1 MDIHRPKAAHS
12 IREFLIEI
20 GTIICGILIA
30 LGLEQAVEAIR
41 HQTEGREARE
51 TIRKEIESD
60 LGQMLVRA
68 RYDDCTQARLTDIAA
83 LLRDWIASKP
93 LVAPLWI
100 GRPTTWELRFS
111 AYQSASSSGRMAL
124 LPSSEQAAYAE
135 VYAHLRTFVETQ
147 ERERPAWARLQAL
160 EGLSHYNPAIEA
172 ELVMALQEARYDR
185 ARAASA
191 IRQTLRD
198 TRPLKIVPDISSP
211 LRVLGKSA
219 ACIPLHTDRAK
230 ALELFYGKGDRS
242 AEP

>member
-30 LGLEQAVEAIR
+30 LSLEQVVEALR
-41 HQTEGREARE
+41 HQTEAREARE
-51 TIRKEIESD
+51 TIRTEIEGD
-60 LGQMLVRA
+60 LSQMLIRQ
-68 RYDDCTQARLTDIAA
+68 RYDDCTAARLGEIETLI
-83 LLRDWIASKP
+83 RDWRAKQQ
-93 LVAPLWI
+93 LKAALWI

-111 AYQSASSSGRMAL
+111 AYQSASNTGRTAL
-124 LPSSEQAAYAE
+124 FPAHEQATYAA
-135 VYAHLRTFVETQ
+135 VYAHLRTFLDAQ

-160 EGLSHYNPAIEA
+160 PRYNPALEA
-172 ELVMALQEARYDR
+172 DLLMALQEAKYDR

-198 TRPLKIVPDISSP
+198 AGPLKLEPNTAGP
-211 LRVLGKSA
+211 MRVMGKA
-219 ACIPLHTDRAK
+219 PACIPLHTERGR
-230 ALELFYGKGDRS
+230 ALELFYGNGDRS